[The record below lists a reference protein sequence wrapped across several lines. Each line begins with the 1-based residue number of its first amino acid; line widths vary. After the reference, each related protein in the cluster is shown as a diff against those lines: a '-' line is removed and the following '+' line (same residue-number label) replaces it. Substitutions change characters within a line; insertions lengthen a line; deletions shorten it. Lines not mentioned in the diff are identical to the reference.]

1 MGTINRI
8 KVSLLFDNKPQK
20 IGNLIADSGKIY
32 FKYDLDFLN
41 SELEISPF
49 KLPLKEEIVSANT
62 LPFDGLFGVFND
74 SLPDGWGR
82 LLLDRTL
89 NSRNQSLLPISP
101 LDRLAF
107 IGKKG
112 MGALIYEPEIE
123 NENQFS
129 NQLELDYIA
138 SEMKHILEG
147 SPSDSIEE
155 LFAFGGSSGGA
166 RPKITVGYNP
176 ITDQIIHGTQNLS
189 EGYEHWIIKFS
200 SSQDFIDA
208 AQVEYAYYLMALS
221 AGVEMTTCKLFQ
233 GKSGKF
239 YFGTKRFDR
248 IRNQR
253 LHLHSACG
261 LLHDDFRMSTMDYG
275 HLMDAGF
282 QLEKHVQVY
291 EKVLRL
297 AAFNLYSHNRDD
309 HSKNFSF
316 LMDTAGKWSFA
327 PTYDLTFSSSSRG
340 LHSTSFAG
348 EYQNPMQD
356 HLLELA
362 ACFGVKKPM
371 NIITEVQN
379 SVANWKQFA
388 KNSHVS
394 SYTSNNIEK
403 KMQEL
408 LRV

>member
-1 MGTINRI
+1 METINRI
-8 KVSLLFDNKPQK
+8 KVSFLFDDKPQK
-20 IGNLIADSGKIY
+20 VGDLLADSGKIY
-32 FKYDLDFLN
+32 FKYDVDFLN
-41 SELEISPF
+41 SALEISPF
-49 KLPLKEEIVSANT
+49 KLPLKEEITSAKPI
-62 LPFDGLFGVFND
+62 PFDGLFGVFND

-89 NSRNQSLLPISP
+89 NSRNHSLLQISP

-123 NENQFS
+123 NENQYS
-129 NQLELDYIA
+129 NTLELDYIA
-138 SEMKHILEG
+138 SEMQHILEG
-147 SPSDSIEE
+147 ASSDIIEE

-176 ITDQIIHGTQNLS
+176 VTEKLIHGTQILPD
-189 EGYEHWIIKFS
+189 GYEHWIIKFS
-200 SSQDFIDA
+200 SSQDLVDS
-208 AQVEYAYYLMALS
+208 AQVEYAYNLMAVS
-221 AGVEMTTCKLFQ
+221 AGIEMATCKLFQ

-248 IRNQR
+248 IKNQR
-253 LHLHSACG
+253 LHLHSASG

-316 LMDTAGKWSFA
+316 LMNSAGKWHFSPA
-327 PTYDLTFSSSSRG
+327 YDLTFSNSSRG
-340 LHSTSFAG
+340 WHSTSFAG
-348 EYQNPMQD
+348 EYQNPSQA

-362 ACFGVKKPM
+362 NTFGLKNPM
-371 NIITEVQN
+371 KIITEVKET
-379 SVANWKQFA
+379 VENWGEYA
-388 KNSHVS
+388 KNSDVS
-394 SYTSNNIEK
+394 SYTKTTIEK
-403 KMQEL
+403 RMQEL
-408 LRV
+408 LKV

>member
-1 MGTINRI
+1 MEAINRI

-20 IGNLIADSGKIY
+20 VGDLIADSGKIY
-32 FKYDLDFLN
+32 FKYDVGFLN
-41 SELEISPF
+41 SALEISPF
-49 KLPLKEEIVSANT
+49 KLPLKEEIMSANPI
-62 LPFDGLFGVFND
+62 PFDGLFGVFND

-89 NSRNQSLLPISP
+89 NSRNQSSFQVSP

-123 NENQFS
+123 NENHFS
-129 NQLELDYIA
+129 NTIELDYIA
-138 SEMKHILEG
+138 SEMEHILQG
-147 SPSDSIEE
+147 AASDSIEE

-176 ITDQIIHGTQNLS
+176 ITEQIIYGTLNLPD
-189 EGYEHWIIKFS
+189 GYEHWIIKFA
-200 SSQDFIDA
+200 SSQDFVDA

-221 AGVEMTTCKLFQ
+221 AGIEMTTCKLFQ

-248 IRNQR
+248 IGNQR

-316 LMDTAGKWSFA
+316 LMDSAGKWKFA
-327 PTYDLTFSSSSRG
+327 PAYDLTFSSSSRG
-340 LHSTSFAG
+340 WHSTSFAG
-348 EYQNPMQD
+348 EYQNPKQA

-362 ACFGVKKPM
+362 TTFGMKKPM
-371 NIITEVQN
+371 EIINEVRN
-379 SVANWKQFA
+379 AVANWKQYA
-388 KNSHVS
+388 KNSYVS
-394 SYTSNNIEK
+394 SYANTTIERRI
-403 KMQEL
+403 QEL
-408 LRV
+408 LRL

>member
-1 MGTINRI
+1 MEAINRI

-20 IGNLIADSGKIY
+20 VGDLIADAGKIY
-32 FKYDLDFLN
+32 FKYDTDFLN
-41 SELEISPF
+41 SSLEISPF
-49 KLPLKEEIVSANT
+49 KLPLKEEIVSAKSI
-62 LPFDGLFGVFND
+62 PFDGLFGVFND

-89 NSRNQSLLPISP
+89 NSRNQSSLQISP

-112 MGALIYEPEIE
+112 MGALIYEPEMESE
-123 NENQFS
+123 NHFS
-129 NQLELDYIA
+129 NTLELDYIA
-138 SEMKHILEG
+138 TEMEYILEG
-147 SPSDSIEE
+147 ATSDIIEE

-176 ITDQIIHGTQNLS
+176 ITEQIIHGTQTLPD
-189 EGYEHWIIKFS
+189 GYEHWIIKFA
-200 SSQDFIDA
+200 SSQDFVDA

-221 AGVEMTTCKLFQ
+221 AGIEMTTCKLFQ

-248 IRNQR
+248 IGNQR
-253 LHLHSACG
+253 LHLHSASG

-297 AAFNLYSHNRDD
+297 AAFNLYSRNRDD

-316 LMDTAGKWSFA
+316 LMDNAGKWNFA
-327 PTYDLTFSSSSRG
+327 PAYDLTFSSSSRG
-340 LHSTSFAG
+340 WHSTSFAG
-348 EYQNPMQD
+348 EYQNPTQA

-362 ACFGVKKPM
+362 ATFGLKKPID
-371 NIITEVQN
+371 IITEVQN
-379 SVANWKQFA
+379 SVANWKEYA
-388 KNSHVS
+388 KNSNVT
-394 SYTSNNIEK
+394 SYTSTTIEK
-403 KMQEL
+403 RMQEL

>member
-1 MGTINRI
+1 MKTVSKI
-8 KVSLLFDNKPQK
+8 KVSMLFDNKPQK
-20 IGNLIADSGKIY
+20 AGDLIADSGKIY

-41 SELEISPF
+41 SALEISPF
-49 KLPLKEEIVSANT
+49 KLPLKEDIVSAGSI
-62 LPFDGLFGVFND
+62 PFDGLFGVFND

-89 NSRNQSLLPISP
+89 SSRNRSLAQITP

-123 NENQFS
+123 NESHFS
-129 NQLELDYIA
+129 NTLELDYIA
-138 SEMKHILEG
+138 SEMEHILQGE
-147 SPSDSIEE
+147 SSDIIEE

-176 ITDQIIHGTQNLS
+176 STGQIIHGTNILPD
-189 EGYEHWIIKFS
+189 GYEHWIIKFT
-200 SSQDFIDA
+200 SSQDLIDA
-208 AQVEYAYYLMALS
+208 AQIEYAYYLMAIS
-221 AGVEMTTCKLFQ
+221 AGIEMTACKLFR

-248 IRNQR
+248 IENNR
-253 LHLHSACG
+253 LHLHSASG

-282 QLEKHVQVY
+282 QLEKHVHVY
-291 EKVLRL
+291 EKVFRL

-316 LMDTAGKWSFA
+316 LMDSGGKWNFA
-327 PTYDLTFSSSSRG
+327 PAYDLTFSNSSRG
-340 LHSTSFAG
+340 WHSTSYAG
-348 EYQNPMQD
+348 EYQHPTQA

-362 ACFGVKKPM
+362 AVFGLKKPM
-371 NIITEVQN
+371 NIINEVKEAI
-379 SVANWKQFA
+379 ANWNVYA
-388 KNSHVS
+388 KNAHTT
-394 SYTSNNIEK
+394 SYTNAIIEK
-403 KMQEL
+403 RIQEL
-408 LRV
+408 LRI

>member
-1 MGTINRI
+1 MKAINQI
-8 KVSLLFDNKPQK
+8 KVSLLFDNNPKK
-20 IGNLIADSGKIY
+20 IGDLIADSGKIY
-32 FKYDLDFLN
+32 FKYDVGFLN
-41 SELEISPF
+41 SALEISQF
-49 KLPLKEEIVSANT
+49 KLPLKEEIVSASSI
-62 LPFDGLFGVFND
+62 PFDGLFGVFND

-89 NSRNQSLLPISP
+89 NSRNQSSFQISP

-123 NENQFS
+123 NENHFS
-129 NQLELDYIA
+129 NTIELDYIA
-138 SEMKHILEG
+138 SEMEHILEG
-147 SPSDSIEE
+147 AISDIIEE

-176 ITDQIIHGTQNLS
+176 ITEQIIHGTNNLPD
-189 EGYEHWIIKFS
+189 GYEHWIIKFA
-200 SSQDFIDA
+200 SSQDFVDA
-208 AQVEYAYYLMALS
+208 AQVEYAYYLMAVS
-221 AGVEMTTCKLFQ
+221 AGIEMTTCKLFH

-248 IRNQR
+248 IGNQR
-253 LHLHSACG
+253 LHLHSASG

-316 LMDTAGKWSFA
+316 LMDNAGKWNFA
-327 PTYDLTFSSSSRG
+327 PAYDLTFSSSSRG
-340 LHSTSFAG
+340 WHSTSFAG
-348 EYQNPMQD
+348 EYQNPTQN

-362 ACFGVKKPM
+362 ATFGLKKPM
-371 NIITEVQN
+371 NIINEVQN
-379 SVANWKQFA
+379 AVANWKQYA
-388 KNSHVS
+388 KNSNVS
-394 SYTSNNIEK
+394 SYTNTTIEK
-403 KMQEL
+403 RIQEL
-408 LRV
+408 LRL

>member
-1 MGTINRI
+1 METINRI
-8 KVSLLFDNKPQK
+8 KVSILFDKKPQK
-20 IGNLIADSGKIY
+20 VGDLIADTGKIY
-32 FKYDLDFLN
+32 FKYDPDFLT
-41 SELEISPF
+41 STLEISPF
-49 KLPLKEEIVSANT
+49 KLPLKEGIVSAKPI
-62 LPFDGLFGVFND
+62 PFEGLFGVFND

-89 NSRNQSLLPISP
+89 ISRNHTLWQISP

-123 NENQFS
+123 SENHFS
-129 NQLELDYIA
+129 KALELDHI
-138 SEMKHILEG
+138 SIEIKHILEG
-147 SPSDSIEE
+147 ATSDIIEE
-155 LFAFGGSSGGA
+155 LFVFGGSSGGA
-166 RPKITVGYNP
+166 RPKITIGYNP
-176 ITDQIIHGTQNLS
+176 ITEQMIHGTTNLP
-189 EGYEHWIIKFS
+189 EGYEHWIIKFP
-200 SSQDFIDA
+200 SSQDFLDA
-208 AQVEYAYYLMALS
+208 AQVEYAYYLMAVS
-221 AGVEMTTCKLFQ
+221 AGIEMTTCKLFQ

-248 IRNQR
+248 IGNQR
-253 LHLHSACG
+253 LHLHSASG

-291 EKVLRL
+291 EKLLRL

-316 LMDTAGKWSFA
+316 LMDSAGKWNFA
-327 PTYDLTFSSSSRG
+327 PAYDLTFSSSSRG
-340 LHSTSFAG
+340 WHSTSFAG
-348 EYQNPMQD
+348 EYQNPTQA

-362 ACFGVKKPM
+362 ATFGLKNPM
-371 NIITEVQN
+371 EIINEVQE

-388 KNSHVS
+388 KNSNVS
-394 SYTSNNIEK
+394 SYTNTTIERRI
-403 KMQEL
+403 QEL
-408 LRV
+408 LRL